1 MGHVPNKPFRAPRG
15 WGESASDRSV
25 GERVSGEAKFGLDPV
40 RPARE
45 TFVMSRF
52 RFRLAAVLS
61 TVLLAGCL
69 GSGPELATRPG
80 QARFK
85 VSLDLASSSLALG
98 EPLHFT
104 VVVTNTGDAGGALS
118 FSSGCG
124 TNFLV
129 LDRSGVI
136 WDDLA
141 MSHRLCTADAPT
153 RELAPGESRTWEG
166 TWDQRTP
173 TGPTAAGDYRIQV
186 SVLSVPHLPVSE
198 APFSIR

>member
-1 MGHVPNKPFRAPRG
+1 
-15 WGESASDRSV
+15 
-25 GERVSGEAKFGLDPV
+25 
-40 RPARE
+40 
-45 TFVMSRF
+45 MSRF
-52 RFRLAAVLS
+52 RLRLAAVL
-61 TVLLAGCL
+61 TAVLLAGC
-69 GSGPELATRPG
+69 SRPELPTRPT
-80 QARFK
+80 QAQFE
-85 VSLDLASSSLALG
+85 VSLNLASSSLAPG

-104 VVVTNTGDAGGALS
+104 VAVTNTGDAGGVLH

-129 LDRSGVI
+129 LDRGGVI

-141 MSHRLCTADAPT
+141 MSLRVCTANAPT
-153 RELAPGESRTWEG
+153 LEFAPGESRTWGG
-166 TWDQRTP
+166 TWDQQTP